1 MRPKTTG
8 LCDKIKPPR
17 MGTSVIVSSLAINM
31 LGLALPLVV
40 LQVFDRVIPFES
52 HATLTLLFIGLCVTT
67 ALDFFLKWARI
78 VVMGHQGEQFELS
91 LGDHFMDRS
100 LNAEPSAYD
109 ASSTGVH
116 LERLN
121 AFAQLRDYYSG
132 QGRLFS
138 IDVPFTA
145 IFIVMIGLIGGW
157 LVLVPLASLVLLYLF
172 KTILQ
177 RAQGPI
183 FEKRKVLDGR
193 RYSFLIECLS
203 QILTVKA
210 DTMEPQLLR
219 RYELLQKQ
227 SVDISQS
234 LIHVSGFSQSF
245 GALFS
250 QAAVAAMGL
259 LGGYLVI
266 IGQIGIA
273 ELAACM
279 LLNGRTVQ
287 PLLKMLGHWAQTE
300 SIDAAQAKVDEIS
313 ALQQRN
319 ASAEFVH
326 TLEGRLRFD
335 GVSAGR
341 DDQENLIFSDVTLD
355 VKPGEAL
362 SVVGE
367 AGSGQATF
375 MRLILGEQQPRS
387 GEIYIDERPVAEFS
401 ATRGHRGIV
410 YVDETPAIFS
420 GSILENISCFGEG
433 EAIARSLS
441 ISAELGLEKKVHH
454 MPMGYSTPMG
464 QVGQVASS
472 LALLQTIALVRAL
485 ALEPRILLI
494 NDATSA
500 MDERAVARLAQFL
513 QAIKGKTTL
522 VMATPRQQLL
532 SLAGQSIMLVDS
544 TADSLLLWDHDAEDD
559 AATAAALAT
568 RSA

>member
-1 MRPKTTG
+1 MKKVT
-8 LCDKIKPPR
+8 PPHI
-17 MGTSVIVSSLAINM
+17 GASVIVSSLAINM
-31 LGLALPLVV
+31 LALALPLVV
-40 LQVFDRVIPFES
+40 LQVFDRVIPYES
-52 HATLTLLFIGLCVTT
+52 HATLTLLFVGLCVTT
-67 ALDFFLKWARI
+67 VLDFLLKWARI
-78 VVMGHQGEQFELS
+78 VVMGYQGERFELE

-100 LNAEPSAYD
+100 LNAEPIAYE

-121 AFAQLRDYYSG
+121 ALAQLRDYYSG

-172 KTILQ
+172 KTALQ
-177 RAQGPI
+177 HAQGPI

-203 QILTVKA
+203 QILTVKS

-227 SVDISQS
+227 SVDISQN
-234 LIHVSGFSQSF
+234 LIQVSGFSQSF

-300 SIDAAQAKVDEIS
+300 SIEAAQSKVNEIS
-313 ALQQRN
+313 ALQQRR
-319 ASAEFVH
+319 AATGFVPG
-326 TLEGRLRFD
+326 LEGHLSFD
-335 GVSAGR
+335 NVSAGR
-341 DDQENLIFSDVTLD
+341 EGQENLVFSDVTLSL
-355 VKPGEAL
+355 KAGEAL

-375 MRLILGEQQPRS
+375 MRLILGEQIPKYGQ
-387 GEIYIDERPVAEFS
+387 IHIDGKTVDAFS
-401 ATRGHRGIV
+401 ATRGHGGIV
-410 YVDETPAIFS
+410 YVDQTPAIFS
-420 GSILENISCFGEG
+420 GTLLENISCFGEG
-433 EAIARSLS
+433 EAIARSLA

-454 MPMGYSTPMG
+454 LPMGYSTPMG
-464 QVGQVASS
+464 QVGPVASN
-472 LALLQTIALVRAL
+472 LALLQTIGLVRAL

-500 MDERAVARLAQFL
+500 MDERAVTRVAHYLK
-513 QAIKGKTTL
+513 AIKGKTTL

-532 SLAGQSIMLVDS
+532 SLADQTIMLVDS
-544 TADSLLLWDHDAEDD
+544 TTDSLLLWDNDAVDD
-559 AATAAALAT
+559 ATTAAGLAK

>member
-1 MRPKTTG
+1 
-8 LCDKIKPPR
+8 
-17 MGTSVIVSSLAINM
+17 MGFSVILSSLAVN
-31 LGLALPLVV
+31 LLALALPLVV

-52 HATLTLLFIGLCVTT
+52 YATLTLLFIGLCVT
-67 ALDFFLKWARI
+67 AVLDFCLKWARI
-78 VVMGHQGEQFELS
+78 VAMGYQGEQFELT
-91 LGDHFMDRS
+91 LGNHFMDRS
-100 LNAEPSAYD
+100 LNAEPGAYD

-132 QGRLFS
+132 QGRLFA

-157 LVLVPLASLVLLYLF
+157 LVLVPLISLVLLYAF
-172 KTILQ
+172 KSLLQ
-177 RAQGPI
+177 RAQAPI
-183 FEKRKVLDGR
+183 FEKRKILDGR

-227 SVDISQS
+227 SVDISQN
-234 LIHVSGFSQSF
+234 LIQVSGFSQSF

-266 IGQIGIA
+266 IEKIGIA

-287 PLLKMLGHWAQTE
+287 PLLKMLSHWAQTE
-300 SIDAAQAKVDEIS
+300 SIDAAQAKIDEIS
-313 ALQQRN
+313 TLQQRDT
-319 ASAEFVH
+319 AVAFMPE
-326 TLEGRLRFD
+326 LQGRLSFD
-335 GVSAGR
+335 GVSAER
-341 DDQENLIFSDVTLD
+341 PDQDSLIFSDATFTL
-355 VKPGEAL
+355 KAGEVL

-367 AGSGQATF
+367 AGSGQASF
-375 MRLILGEQQPRS
+375 MRLILGEQQAKS
-387 GEIYIDERPVAEFS
+387 GDIRIDDKPLAHFA

-410 YVDETPAIFS
+410 YVDQTPAIFS
-420 GSILENISCFGEG
+420 GTLLENISCFGEG
-433 EAIARSLS
+433 DAIARSLAV
-441 ISAELGLEKKVHH
+441 SAELGLEKKVHH
-454 MPMGYSTPMG
+454 LPMGYSTPMG
-464 QVGQVASS
+464 QVGQLASS

-500 MDERAVARLAQFL
+500 MDERAVTRLARYL
-513 QAIKGKTTL
+513 EARKGAMTMVL
-522 VMATPRQQLL
+522 ATPRQQLL
-532 SLAGQSIMLVDS
+532 SLADQSIMLVDGTS
-544 TADSLLLWDHDAEDD
+544 DSMLLWDNDAAED
-559 AATAAALAT
+559 AAAAVAQDQ